1 MEETVLFNVFKRFNA
16 ALDLYL
22 FYVYVEGVRFERGGL
37 VIYLNVYDDF
47 IKLMESRAIEKY
59 FKKLEEDG
67 KVERCIKAIRDS
79 DGRALYEVPIYR
91 IELGVESDYKFVSK
105 YRLPLGVDS
114 AEDLGNILRLL

>member
-1 MEETVLFNVFKRFNA
+1 MKETVLFNVFKRFNA

-67 KVERCIKAIRDS
+67 KVERCIKAIRGL
-79 DGRALYEVPIYR
+79 DGDAHYEVPIYR
-91 IELGVESDYKFVSK
+91 IELGVESDYELYTVLK
-105 YRLPLGVDS
+105 LM
-114 AEDLGNILRLL
+114 